1 MKDYSIISCSKD
13 YIIWRLVI
21 SHPTDLPTP
30 RAEAEL
36 QTEHKK
42 TLSELEKY
50 KILVESVQDYAIFF
64 MDPGG
69 YIQTW
74 NKGAEKNKGYTHDEI
89 IGKHFSIFYS
99 DQDNKDRKP
108 ERELEIAKKVG
119 RVEDEDWRY
128 RKDGSK
134 FWANVVI
141 TALYDENGDLQGF
154 AKVTRNLTERKVNED
169 SLRSANSLLQE
180 QQKEL
185 RRLNE
190 SKDEFISLASHQLR
204 TPATAIKQ
212 LLGLI
217 LEGFE
222 GEVPENIRALL
233 EKTYESNERQIA
245 IVNSLLKVAQVD
257 SGKVILRKQ
266 AVDLNE
272 TVKSLVRQY
281 AGIIEEKNQSISIE
295 LQDDPLIGYI
305 DEHYYRM
312 ALENILDNAS
322 KYMES
327 GGRIVISSEAVGD
340 RAVVSVT
347 DSGVGISPDDIKS
360 LFVKFNRIQN
370 DLTHRVAGSG
380 LGLYWVEKVI
390 DLHQGVI
397 DVKSE
402 LKKGTT
408 FSISVPKGMQN
419 A

>member
-1 MKDYSIISCSKD
+1 
-13 YIIWRLVI
+13 
-21 SHPTDLPTP
+21 
-30 RAEAEL
+30 
-36 QTEHKK
+36 
-42 TLSELEKY
+42 
-50 KILVESVQDYAIFF
+50 
-64 MDPGG
+64 MDPEG

-222 GEVPENIRALL
+222 GEVPPHIRGLL

-266 AVDLNE
+266 AVDLNQ

-281 AGIIEEKNQSISIE
+281 AGIIKEKNQSISIE

-322 KYMES
+322 KYMEN
-327 GGRIVISSEAVGD
+327 GGRIVISSEEVGD
-340 RAVVSVT
+340 QAVISVT

-397 DVKSE
+397 NVKSE
-402 LKKGTT
+402 LQKGTT
-408 FSISVPKGMQN
+408 FSISVPKGLQN

>member
-1 MKDYSIISCSKD
+1 MPAPHSK
-13 YIIWRLVI
+13 
-21 SHPTDLPTP
+21 
-30 RAEAEL
+30 AEL

-42 TLSELEKY
+42 TLTELERY
-50 KILVESVQDYAIFF
+50 KILVENVQDYAIFF
-64 MDPGG
+64 MDPKG

-99 DQDNKDRKP
+99 DQDNADQKP
-108 ERELEIAKKVG
+108 ARELEIAKKVG

-141 TALYDENGDLQGF
+141 TALYDENNDLQGF

-169 SLRSANSLLQE
+169 NLRSANVLLQE

-185 RRLNE
+185 QRLNE

-222 GEVPENIRALL
+222 GDVPDHIRMLL
-233 EKTYESNERQIA
+233 EKTYESNERQIN

-257 SGKVILRKQ
+257 SGKVTLRKSSH
-266 AVDLNE
+266 DLNDV
-272 TVKSLVRQY
+272 VKSLVKQY
-281 AGIIEEKNQSISIE
+281 AGIIQEKNQSISIE
-295 LQDDPLIGYI
+295 LHDEPVFGYI

-312 ALENILDNAS
+312 AIENIIDNAS
-322 KYMES
+322 KYTEP
-327 GGRIVISSEAVGD
+327 GGDITITSQLVNQHAVI
-340 RAVVSVT
+340 SVT
-347 DSGVGISPDDIKS
+347 DSGVGISPENISS
-360 LFVKFNRIQN
+360 LFVKFNRIPN
-370 DLTHRVAGSG
+370 DMSHKVAGSG

-390 DLHQGVI
+390 DLHQGTIEV
-397 DVKSE
+397 DSQ
-402 LKKGTT
+402 LGKGTT
-408 FSISVPKGMQN
+408 FSVKVPKGI
-419 A
+419 

>member
-1 MKDYSIISCSKD
+1 MPAPHSK
-13 YIIWRLVI
+13 
-21 SHPTDLPTP
+21 
-30 RAEAEL
+30 AEL
-36 QTEHKK
+36 QTAHKR
-42 TLSELEKY
+42 TLTELERY

-64 MDPGG
+64 MDPEG

-99 DQDNKDRKP
+99 DQDNADQKP
-108 ERELEIAKKVG
+108 ARELEIAKKVG

-141 TALYDENGDLQGF
+141 TALYDENHDLQGF

-169 SLRSANSLLQE
+169 NLRSANTLLQE

-185 RRLNE
+185 QRLNE

-222 GEVPENIRALL
+222 GEVPQNIRNLL
-233 EKTYESNERQIA
+233 EKTYESNERQIN

-257 SGKVILRKQ
+257 SGKVTLRKSSH
-266 AVDLNE
+266 DLNDV
-272 TVKSLVRQY
+272 VKSLVKQY
-281 AGIIEEKNQSISIE
+281 TGIIQEKSQSISVD
-295 LQDDPLIGYI
+295 LQEKPVFGYI

-322 KYMES
+322 KYTEA
-327 GGRIVISSEAVGD
+327 GGDITIRSEVDNGQ
-340 RAVVSVT
+340 AVVSVT
-347 DSGVGISPDDIKS
+347 DSGVGISPENIHS
-360 LFVKFNRIQN
+360 LFVKFNRIPN
-370 DLTHRVAGSG
+370 DMSHKVAGSG

-390 DLHQGVI
+390 DLHQGKIEVN
-397 DVKSE
+397 SE
-402 LKKGTT
+402 LGKGTT
-408 FSISVPKGMQN
+408 FSVKVPKGI
-419 A
+419 